1 MKIAIIILTLIIV
14 GLAYIGAVQ
23 AYRYV
28 RNWYLELKSLWTE
41 LIDFLRTRQKESRVI
56 TIKVHNGPPLSQ
68 SAPSLE
74 QDKQTKANEVKVP
87 DDEATLTDADDIPDE
102 QLFIS
107 IEMNGEEYSL
117 CENVT
122 ADELEQMGKTLSVK
136 TAPIQEEMVA
146 ATTIC
151 KLRNSP
157 MLKDLI
163 AITGNRVEELLKNV
177 IINDPK
183 INKEGF
189 DYSKYI
195 TN

>member
-56 TIKVHNGPPLSQ
+56 TIKVHNRPPLSQ

-87 DDEATLTDADDIPDE
+87 DDEATSTDADDIPDE